1 MSLSETFVRARSK
14 YFPDH
19 LVGELLTKRW
29 SDNAVPFL
37 ALILV
42 VCVFGTI
49 NPSMFSAYGLF
60 DLAGQ
65 VSEYGLMAIAMTVV
79 MIAGGIDLSIGSVFA
94 LCALTVLTSLNVY
107 NLPLGVAFG
116 LTLLVGA
123 LCGALN
129 GVLIGYLG
137 LRAFLTTLVTLIL
150 FRSIYVLVLPNF
162 ATSIVTGMSDSTIWN
177 AMGLESLWGL
187 PYAVY
192 LSALIALIW
201 HVILSRSRPGWR
213 MAAVGGSRRSAFN
226 AGIPVRRVVFQ
237 TYVYSGVMVGVAAV
251 FYGARLNGI
260 GNDTG
265 VGLEIS
271 ILTAVVLGGTTL
283 GGGRGSVAKALM
295 GSVIVLIL
303 QNGLL
308 QMGLIGT
315 TSAMILGI
323 ILLLGVWL
331 DVRWLKNREKVL
343 NSTYVSPAY
352 IKLPDAPDPDDGGVY
367 AVNDALH
374 NSVPLALG
382 DVEGPEDVAID
393 RDGNLYSGSRHG
405 DIHRWLAPDYK
416 EHEIFAHIG
425 GGTFGMN
432 FDKNGNLCVCV
443 GGMGLYMV
451 TPEREVVKLT
461 DETTRTPWSIIDD
474 SRLRLADDLDI
485 APDGRIFFSEATYRY
500 SGHDWQV
507 DMLESRGNGRV
518 ICYDPRDKST
528 RTMLNSR
535 IFPNGIV
542 CLPDG
547 ESLLFCE
554 TWACRLSRFWYD
566 GSNKGKV
573 EPVIH
578 NLPGYPDNINRASDG
593 NIWLCLIGMRAPVL
607 DLAMTRPGFRRRMT
621 RRVAPANWLYPNINM
636 GCIVKITP
644 EGEVLEAFW
653 DRDCINHPMPTSCKE
668 YHGHLFIGGVS
679 NNRIGKWPIPGA
691 NPNWSERTSNWIPHK

>member
-19 LVGELLTKRW
+19 IIGEILTKRW
-29 SDNAVPFL
+29 SDNAVPFA

-42 VCVFGTI
+42 VAVFGSL
-49 NPSMFSAYGLF
+49 NPAMFSAYGLF

-65 VSEYGLMAIAMTVV
+65 VSEYGLMAIALTVV

-94 LCALTVLTSLNVY
+94 LSALTILASLNVY
-107 NLPLGVAFG
+107 NLPLGVAFA
-116 LTLLVGA
+116 LTLGVGA
-123 LCGALN
+123 ICGAIN
-129 GVLIGYLG
+129 GILIGFLR
-137 LRAFLTTLVTLIL
+137 LRAFLTTLVTLIM
-150 FRSIYVLVLPNF
+150 FRSIYEIIMPNF
-162 ATSIVTGMSDSTIWN
+162 ATKIVLGFPDSTIWN
-177 AMGLESLWGL
+177 EMGLGSLWGL

-192 LSALIALIW
+192 LAAIVAIVW
-201 HVILSRSRPGWR
+201 HIILSRSRPGWQ

-226 AGIPVRRVVFQ
+226 AGIKVRRVVFM
-237 TYVYSGVMVGVAAV
+237 TYVYSGLLVALAAT

-260 GNDTG
+260 GTDTG
-265 VGLEIS
+265 VGIEIS
-271 ILTAVVLGGTTL
+271 VLTGVVLGGTTL

-295 GSVIVLIL
+295 GAVIVLIL

-308 QMGLIGT
+308 QMGLLGT
-315 TSAMILGI
+315 ISAMILGI
-323 ILLLGVWL
+323 VLLFGVWL
-331 DVRWLKNREKVL
+331 DVRWLKNRHKLL
-343 NSTYVSPAY
+343 NSSYVSPAY
-352 IKLPDAPDPDDGGVY
+352 LKLPDAPDPEVGGVY
-367 AVNDALH
+367 AVNNALA
-374 NSVPLALG
+374 SSIPLALG

-393 RDGNLYSGSRHG
+393 KDGNLYSGSRHG
-405 DIHRWLAPDYK
+405 EIHRWLAPDYTK
-416 EHEIFAHIG
+416 HEIFAHIG

-432 FDKNGNLCVCV
+432 FDKDGNLCVCV

-461 DETTRTPWSIIDD
+461 DETNRTPWSIIDD

-500 SGHDWQV
+500 SGHEWQV
-507 DMLESRGNGRV
+507 DMLESRGNGRL

-528 RTMLNSR
+528 KTLLNNR

-554 TWACRLSRFWYD
+554 TWACSLSRFWYD
-566 GSNKGKV
+566 GPKKGTV
-573 EPVIH
+573 EPVIA

-636 GCIVKITP
+636 GCLVKITP
-644 EGEVLEAFW
+644 EGEVLEVFW
-653 DRDCINHPMPTSCKE
+653 DKDCVNHPMPTSCKE
-668 YHGHLFIGGVS
+668 DRGHLFIGGVS
-679 NNRIGKWPIPGA
+679 NNRIGKWRIPNA
-691 NPNWSERTSNWIPHK
+691 DENWSEHSKWEPNT